1 MHLSDQILRVA
12 ISGLHYQRMSNHR
25 PLPHEWKRPPWRYLV
40 LYLDVVT
47 APILS
52 IIIALAIIG
61 LRSLFR

>member
-1 MHLSDQILRVA
+1 
-12 ISGLHYQRMSNHR
+12 MSNHR